1 MTEQALY
8 LQTKQEEYAVGLRSQ
23 GEPPVPPIE
32 LMEYGEPADRHLAT
46 GKQNVAEMLSALK
59 ESGFRWKRC
68 KRVLEF
74 GCSNGK
80 LVRWLE
86 PFAAGREIWG
96 VDVQADKVMWAMEN
110 LSPPFRFATT
120 TTVPHMPFPDGHFG
134 LIFAGSV
141 FTHLGELH
149 VAWLSELTRL
159 LAPGGFLYITLHD
172 ETAIKA
178 ASEDPSHA
186 RFTAQIEDSSFS
198 ADLEGRQLRVR
209 LNGSLRPGDALPG
222 NDEQSLRSPHRSTTG
237 AGRYV
242 PASVRGVPDR
252 LCVFGPSKA
261 RIGPDK

>member
-159 LAPGGFLYITLHD
+159 LAPGGFLYVTLHD

-198 ADLEGRQLRVR
+198 GALKSGSFGFVSMAPYGQAMLSQVMMSRAYARHIAQPLELVDTFPRAYAGFQ
-209 LNGSLRPGDALPG
+209 
-222 NDEQSLRSPHRSTTG
+222 TG
-237 AGRYV
+237 YV
-242 PASVRGVPDR
+242 FSASRKPE
-252 LCVFGPSKA
+252 
-261 RIGPDK
+261 